1 MPSSTKALELIRD
14 CREQLRIGRLIDV
27 DYLLELIEDE
37 LARLMHRIESGE
49 QRHSPPPDSPKPRI

>member
-27 DYLLELIEDE
+27 DYLLELIEDD
-37 LARLMHRIESGE
+37 LARLVPIELGD
-49 QRHSPPPDSPKPRI
+49 QRHSPPPDNP

>member
-27 DYLLELIEDE
+27 DYLLELIEDD
-37 LARLMHRIESGE
+37 LARLVHIELGD
-49 QRHSPPPDSPKPRI
+49 QRHSPPPDNA